1 MKVAV
6 FSKRL
11 IINGGTNMAG
21 AAIPTLDGT
30 TWLIAATAALP
41 EAPAYSPSGV
51 SIAIPCLISYHKKMR
66 QLRLRSLLR
75 TCWRMRGILTQLAAA
90 TAKRGTKRPIIPDDK
105 AGLEEINLFKP
116 NAVATLALVAA
127 TYAVP
132 NCSFV
137 TPAEALRLV

>member
-1 MKVAV
+1 MNVAV

-11 IINGGTNMAG
+11 IINGGTNIAG

-66 QLRLRSLLR
+66 QLRIR
-75 TCWRMRGILTQLAAA
+75 
-90 TAKRGTKRPIIPDDK
+90 
-105 AGLEEINLFKP
+105 EN
-116 NAVATLALVAA
+116 VAA
-127 TYAVP
+127 NLLTHERNINTVGSS
-132 NCSFV
+132 NG
-137 TPAEALRLV
+137 